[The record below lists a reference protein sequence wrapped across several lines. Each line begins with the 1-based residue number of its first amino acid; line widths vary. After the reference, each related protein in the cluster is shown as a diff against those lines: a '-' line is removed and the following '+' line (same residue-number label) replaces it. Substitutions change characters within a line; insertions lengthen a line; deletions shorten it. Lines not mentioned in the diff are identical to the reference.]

1 MTTLDRQHLLYG
13 HEPTERIVAVERTGR
28 DRIRV
33 FRRLADGRIT
43 SGVDDLH
50 PWVIVTNS
58 GAATLAG
65 HGTPERLTG
74 DLPLRHRF
82 IFSSWG
88 AYLDGVQIL
97 REKGLPY
104 QTFPNPVDQ
113 YLTATGRT
121 LFKGMTFDDLVR
133 LQLDIETA
141 GLDATQEGARV
152 LVIALATN
160 HGHRET
166 LHLRELSEPEML
178 ELTNERIQQL
188 DPDVIEGHNLFN
200 FDLPFLHERAR
211 RHGIALTWGRD
222 GSPVRLGITQRVKV
236 GARSVPF
243 QPAAIFGRHI
253 IDTYQQIQRY
263 DTAGELQSYGLKASI
278 DALGLTRQDRA
289 FVPGAEITATWEQDP
304 ERILAYALDDVADVA
319 TLSSLTVPTEFYQSQ
334 VLPRS
339 FQNVA
344 TGGPGEKINHLM
356 ARVYLGLGHSLPLPE
371 EPRAYPGGFTQLCRV
386 GVFGP
391 VVKCDVESLYP
402 AIMLSDRISP
412 SSDCLG
418 AYLILLDELIE
429 RRFEAKRQARLTIGA
444 DRARWLGLQS
454 SYKVLVNSFYGYL
467 GYSRALFSDYGAA
480 AQVTMR
486 GQQIIK
492 QIMEEL
498 EHAGAESIEVDTD
511 GVYFRPPDHVRDLE
525 GEEAFV
531 ARIGQRLPSGINL
544 AHDGSFRGMLS
555 LKTKNYALIT
565 RDDRMILKGSSLR
578 NRREEPVFR
587 DFVRGAAR
595 RFIDASPDAVRDWYF
610 DIAGRIIERKL
621 PVEAISRWETVT
633 EKTFKSEANRRL
645 ASVAAGERIGER
657 LAVYQRADGSLARSD
672 AYDGDEDIDYLLR
685 RLRDMA
691 ERFRP
696 LFNDEASFDHHF
708 PRLSARSDLAAVRA
722 SRPVHQLPLFG

>member
-1 MTTLDRQHLLYG
+1 MTTLDQQNLLYG
-13 HEPTERIVAVERTGR
+13 QDSTERIVAVERAGR
-28 DRIRV
+28 DRIRI
-33 FRRLADGRIT
+33 FRRIADGRIT
-43 SGVDDLH
+43 SEFNALR
-50 PWVIVTNS
+50 PWLIVTDP
-58 GAATLAG
+58 GAAALAG
-65 HGTPERLTG
+65 HGTPDRLAG

-82 IFSSWG
+82 VFSSWG
-88 AYLDGVQIL
+88 AYQDAVQIL
-97 REKGLPY
+97 REKAIPH

-121 LFKGMTFDDLVR
+121 LFKGMIFDDLVR

-141 GLDATQEGARV
+141 GLDATKENARV
-152 LVIALATN
+152 LVIAIATN
-160 HGHRET
+160 RGHRET
-166 LHLRELSEPEML
+166 LHLRDLSEPEML
-178 ELTNERIQQL
+178 EQTNERIQRL
-188 DPDVIEGHNLFN
+188 DPDVIEGHNLYN
-200 FDLPFLHERAR
+200 FDLPFLLERAR

-222 GSPVRLGITQRVKV
+222 DSPVRLGATQRVKV

-263 DTAGELQSYGLKASI
+263 DAANELQSYGLKASI
-278 DALGLTRQDRA
+278 DALGLTRPDRV
-289 FVPGAEITATWEQDP
+289 FVPGAEIAAVWERDP
-304 ERILAYALDDVADVA
+304 ERILAYALDDVEDVA

-356 ARVYLGLGHSLPLPE
+356 TRVYLGLGHSLPLPQ
-371 EPRAYPGGFTQLCRV
+371 EPRSYPGGFTQLCRV

-412 SSDCLG
+412 GSDHLG
-418 AYLILLDELIE
+418 AYLILLDELIA
-429 RRFEAKRQARLTIGA
+429 RRFEAKRQARVTTGT
-444 DRARWLGLQS
+444 DHARWLGLQS

-467 GYSRALFSDYGAA
+467 GYSRALFSDYDAA
-480 AQVTMR
+480 ARVTLR

-492 QIMEEL
+492 QIMHEL

-511 GVYFRPPDHVRDLE
+511 GVYFRPPDQVRGLE
-525 GEEAFV
+525 AEEAFV
-531 ARIGQRLPSGINL
+531 ARIGQRLPQGINL

-565 RDDRMILKGSSLR
+565 EDDRMILKGSSLR
-578 NRREEPVFR
+578 SRREEPVLR
-587 DFVRGAAR
+587 DFVREAAR
-595 RFIDASPDAVRDWYF
+595 RFIDASPAAVRDWYF
-610 DIAGRIIERKL
+610 DIAARIIERQL
-621 PVEAISRWETVT
+621 PIEAISRWETVT

-672 AYDGDEDIDYLLR
+672 AYCGDEDIDYLLR

-696 LFNDEASFDHHF
+696 LFNDDASFDHHF
-708 PRLSARSDLAAVRA
+708 PRLSARSDLDAVRA
-722 SRPVHQLPLFG
+722 SLPAHQLPLFG